1 MSDGSQDGGGPE
13 ETRRA
18 SRRIPLFVEVS
29 VRDRGGSYFHRARN
43 ISAGGM
49 FVDSPVP
56 LPEGTRVRLS
66 FRLPGGGPIELT
78 GEVRW
83 TTRIAGQP
91 VPHPGMG
98 VSFTDVTPE
107 QREAIVRYVAETG
120 FYQGD

>member
-1 MSDGSQDGGGPE
+1 MTAPPQGSDGPTQRSSGRG
-13 ETRRA
+13 
-18 SRRIPLFVEVS
+18 PLFVEVT
-29 VRDRGGSYFHRARN
+29 VRDRAGAYMHRARN

-56 LPEGTRVRLS
+56 LPEGTRVKLS
-66 FRLPGGGPIELT
+66 FRLPGGPTVEVAGD
-78 GEVRW
+78 VRW

-98 VSFTDVTPE
+98 VAFSGLSEED
-107 QREAIVRYVAETG
+107 REAIVRYVAEKG